1 LKKLVSRGAFEGVFD
16 SVESDVEELLSI
28 LLLGSIGWASIEFL
42 EREAE
47 LPWIVVV
54 PLRELEISHE
64 PLQLVEDIVVDLLA
78 FILFDLLRLAVVHAE

>member
-1 LKKLVSRGAFEGVFD
+1 M
-16 SVESDVEELLSI
+16 
-28 LLLGSIGWASIEFL
+28 
-42 EREAE
+42 
-47 LPWIVVV
+47 